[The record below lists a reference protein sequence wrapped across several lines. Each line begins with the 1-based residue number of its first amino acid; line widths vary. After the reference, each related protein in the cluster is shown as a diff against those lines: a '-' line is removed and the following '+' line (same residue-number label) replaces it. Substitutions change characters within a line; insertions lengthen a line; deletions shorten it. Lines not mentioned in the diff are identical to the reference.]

1 MDLTPKALQSLGA
14 ELGEKYW
21 DSGAK
26 FWASYYK
33 SMQLRN
39 YSVTDSPIR
48 IDPSSVIV
56 EAIDRLK
63 SDPELLESYRSR
75 YSLILIDEFHESDQS
90 QRELLTLISG
100 GEVQLYLD
108 PDSAIGRFRGADPDG
123 VATWLK
129 EFVDSSLHL
138 PTTYRSTH
146 AITELGL
153 EIASRFRSHNPAR
166 KRAAAPSNR

>member
-1 MDLTPKALQSLGA
+1 MGLTPKVLQSLGQ
-14 ELGEKYW
+14 ELGEKHW
-21 DSGAK
+21 DGGAK

-39 YSVTDSPIR
+39 FSVTDSPIR

-90 QRELLTLISG
+90 QRELLTLIA
-100 GEVQLYLD
+100 GERSSSISIPTLR
-108 PDSAIGRFRGADPDG
+108 S
-123 VATWLK
+123 
-129 EFVDSSLHL
+129 VDSVALILMALQH
-138 PTTYRSTH
+138 
-146 AITELGL
+146 G
-153 EIASRFRSHNPAR
+153 
-166 KRAAAPSNR
+166 